1 MDIVQIARTAV
12 VMAPPIIFAII
23 LHEVAHGWVAEKFG
37 DSTARRMGRLTLNP
51 IPHIDPI
58 GTILLPI
65 FLIAMGS
72 RFLFGWAKPV
82 PVNFGNLRHPKREMI
97 YVAAAGPATNLSLAL
112 VSAALYATLITV
124 FPPLKTVFEIFIS
137 TLQIPSVGQ
146 GSTALLVATPLV
158 LMAGVSVVVNVILML
173 FNLIPLPPLDGGR
186 VMVGLLPPKQALWFS
201 KIERYGMVILVLLIM
216 SGTLNYIFWPFVD
229 RITAILLGL

>member
-1 MDIVQIARTAV
+1 MDIAHIARTAI

-23 LHEVAHGWVAEKFG
+23 LHEVAHGWVAERFG

-51 IPHIDPI
+51 IPHLDPI
-58 GTILLPI
+58 GTILLPM

-82 PVNFGNLRHPKREMI
+82 PVNFANLRHPKRQMI

-112 VSAALYATLITV
+112 ISAALYGMLVAI

-137 TLQIPSVGQ
+137 TLQVPSVGQ
-146 GSTALLVATPLV
+146 GSTALRIATPLV
-158 LMAGVSVVVNVILML
+158 LMAGVSVVINVILML

-186 VMVGLLPPKQALWFS
+186 VMVGLLPPSQALWFS

-229 RITAILLGL
+229 WITANLLGL